1 MPKQIIKK
9 YYKFFIVEKTKTRLD
24 NYLIEKLPIIYTRS
38 IIHKIIRL
46 GNVFIN
52 KNKIIKTKY
61 NNLNKK
67 DIIEIYNLY
76 IKKAKLFLKSEKI
89 KINIIYEDEYLL
101 IINKPFN
108 EVVHPGTS
116 NPKGTILNG
125 IKFYLEKPKIP
136 LKQTQTQTQTT
147 LKKPYLANRIDK
159 ETSGLIIVV
168 TDEKILKN
176 LSKQFT
182 LNLIKKK
189 YIALVNGNIEKN
201 NITISSNIIRNRNKK
216 YNMDIS
222 KLRGKVCLSTFQVI
236 ERLKYITV
244 LKCRLYTGR
253 THQIRVHLKKL
264 GHPIFNDKKYGGDQ
278 ILLCNNNKKQI
289 IIIIINH
296 IIKTS
301 NFIALHANS
310 LELIHP
316 IFKNK
321 IKYNSIIPYPI
332 YLFIKLMS
340 TL

>member
-9 YYKFFIVEKTKTRLD
+9 YYKFFIDKIKPKTRLD

-46 GNVFIN
+46 GNVYIN
-52 KNKIIKTKY
+52 KNKIIQKKSK
-61 NNLNKK
+61 LNKK
-67 DIIEIYNLY
+67 DIIEIYNIY
-76 IKKAKLFLKSEKI
+76 IKKAKFFLKSEKI

-108 EVVHPGTS
+108 SVVHPGTS

-125 IKFYLEKPKIP
+125 IKFYLEKKNKVSKKIP
-136 LKQTQTQTQTT
+136 P
-147 LKKPYLANRIDK
+147 LKKPYLGNRIDK

-189 YIALVNGNIEKN
+189 YIALVNGNIETN
-201 NITISSNIIRNRNKK
+201 NLTLYSNLIRNRNKK
-216 YNMDIS
+216 YKMDIS
-222 KLRGKVCLSTFQVI
+222 KFRGKVCISTFKVI

-278 ILLCNNNKKQI
+278 ILCKKK
-289 IIIIINH
+289 IINH
-296 IIKTS
+296 IIKNNYS
-301 NFIALHANS
+301 QFIALHAKS

-316 IFKNK
+316 IFRKK

-332 YLFIKLMS
+332 YLLSFIFKDKV
-340 TL
+340 

>member
-9 YYKFFIVEKTKTRLD
+9 YYKFFIVKHKTRLD
-24 NYLIEKLPIIYTRS
+24 NYLRETLPIIYTRS

-46 GNVFIN
+46 GNVYIN
-52 KNKIIKTKY
+52 KTQIINKKY
-61 NNLNKK
+61 KLNKK

-76 IKKAKLFLKSEKI
+76 IKTPKFLLKSENI
-89 KINIIYEDEYLL
+89 KIHIIYEDEYLL

-108 EVVHPGTS
+108 SVVHPGTS

-125 IKFYLEKPKIP
+125 IKFYLEKNKI
-136 LKQTQTQTQTT
+136 
-147 LKKPYLANRIDK
+147 KKPYLGNRIDK

-176 LSKQFT
+176 ISKQFT

-201 NITISSNIIRNRNKK
+201 NITIYSNLLRNRKTK

-222 KLRGKVCLSTFQVI
+222 KFRGKVCISTFKVI

-253 THQIRVHLKKL
+253 THQIRVHLKKI

-278 ILLCNNNKKQI
+278 ILCDNIPLCQKQ
-289 IIIIINH
+289 IINH
-296 IIKTS
+296 IIKNS
-301 NFIALHANS
+301 NFLALHAKS

-316 IFKNK
+316 IFIKK
-321 IKYNSIIPYPI
+321 IKYNSIIPYQI
-332 YLFIKLMS
+332 YILIKIMS

>member
-9 YYKFFIVEKTKTRLD
+9 YYKFFLEKIKTKTRLD
-24 NYLIEKLPIIYTRS
+24 NYLIEKLPIMYTRS
-38 IIHKIIRL
+38 IIHKIIIL
-46 GNVFIN
+46 GNVYIN
-52 KNKIIKTKY
+52 KNKIIKKKY
-61 NNLNKK
+61 NLKKK

-76 IKKAKLFLKSEKI
+76 IKKAKWFLKSEKR

-108 EVVHPGTS
+108 SVVHPGTS

-136 LKQTQTQTQTT
+136 

-189 YIALVNGNIEKN
+189 YIALVNGNIETN
-201 NITISSNIIRNRNKK
+201 NITISSNIRRNRNQK
-216 YNMDIS
+216 YNMDIY
-222 KLRGKVCLSTFQVI
+222 KFRGKVCLSTFQVI

-278 ILLCNNNKKQI
+278 ILCQKKR
-289 IIIIINH
+289 INH
-296 IIKTS
+296 IIKNS

-316 IFKNK
+316 IFRNK
-321 IKYNSIIPYPI
+321 IKYNSIIPYQI
-332 YLFIKLMS
+332 YLFLKLMS
-340 TL
+340 TCLH

>member
-1 MPKQIIKK
+1 MQKQIIKK
-9 YYKFFIVEKTKTRLD
+9 YYKFFIDKHKTRLD
-24 NYLIEKLPIIYTRS
+24 NYLIEKLPIMYTRS
-38 IIHKIIRL
+38 IIHKIIIL
-46 GNVFIN
+46 GNVYINQKQIIN
-52 KNKIIKTKY
+52 KKY
-61 NNLNKK
+61 KLKKK

-76 IKKAKLFLKSEKI
+76 INKENFFLKSEKI
-89 KINIIYEDEYLL
+89 KLHIIYEDEYLL

-108 EVVHPGTS
+108 SVVHPGTR

-125 IKFYLEKPKIP
+125 IKFYLQKTK
-136 LKQTQTQTQTT
+136 

-176 LSKQFT
+176 ISKQFT

-189 YIALVNGNIEKN
+189 YIALVNGNIKKN
-201 NITISSNIIRNRNKK
+201 NITIYSNIIRNRKTK
-216 YNMDIS
+216 YNMDIT
-222 KLRGKVCLSTFQVI
+222 KFRGKVCISSFKVI

-253 THQIRVHLKKL
+253 THQIRVHLKKI

-278 ILLCNNNKKQI
+278 ILCDNIPLCKKK
-289 IIIIINH
+289 IINH
-296 IIKTS
+296 IIKNS
-301 NFIALHANS
+301 HFIALHANS

-316 IFKNK
+316 IFLKT
-321 IKYNSIIPYPI
+321 IKYNSIIPYQI
-332 YLFIKLMS
+332 YLLIKIMS